1 MSKRPHALQRLV
13 AQPEEVPERES
24 RVQCGYAQQK
34 VAADLMYIRN
44 EPRISSDWRGQERQ
58 PMSEQCNI
66 QTQERKREP
75 TGERYSKQQ

>member
-1 MSKRPHALQRLV
+1 MSKRPHTLQRLV

-44 EPRISSDWRGQERQ
+44 EPRISKVAINFEYRAESPARPPLGFIRAVPECW
-58 PMSEQCNI
+58 
-66 QTQERKREP
+66 
-75 TGERYSKQQ
+75 